1 MAIYYRVT
9 RKLRMTLDHS
19 MNSTGS
25 AYDIMVI
32 LYFSPELEY
41 VKYTQYLQNVVRKPE
56 TSINIKGRKVIFNVS
71 RQ

>member
-1 MAIYYRVT
+1 
-9 RKLRMTLDHS
+9 

-71 RQ
+71 R